1 MKLYVMLNT
10 QLRTAA
16 KNESEEEF
24 FKRFWKDDGK
34 YQEPQKHE
42 VTDKLKRKCKVC
54 DEARL

>member
-34 YQEPQKHE
+34 Y
-42 VTDKLKRKCKVC
+42 
-54 DEARL
+54 